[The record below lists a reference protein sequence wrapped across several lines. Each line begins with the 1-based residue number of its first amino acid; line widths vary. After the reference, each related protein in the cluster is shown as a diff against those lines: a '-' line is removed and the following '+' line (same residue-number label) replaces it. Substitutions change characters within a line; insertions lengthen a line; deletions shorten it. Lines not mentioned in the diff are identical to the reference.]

1 MQGRTITN
9 PNRLRTLR
17 KELQQNLRAYM
28 TARSTFLA
36 AEGFTARETALSAA
50 LDARFWW
57 QNAARR
63 LAAEETLPCVV
74 NSSYCPNVQ
83 AKRAARKAGDQED

>member
-17 KELQQNLRAYM
+17 KVLRENLATYEA
-28 TARSTFLA
+28 ARSTFLA
-36 AEGFTARETALSAA
+36 AEGFMARENALSAA

-57 QNAARR
+57 HNAARN
-63 LAAEETLPCVV
+63 LATEETLPCEV

-83 AKRAARKAGDQED
+83 AKRAARKVNQW